1 MARGPAKKTVERNS
15 AAAKIS
21 DEEILE
27 VFEFW
32 KLTFNKKRASL
43 DHVRKVLLGSAIFHY
58 GVDGAKDA
66 IKGCTFSDFHMGR
79 NKNNKAYTGI
89 DNIFK
94 DNERIEK
101 MMSYLPEDH
110 DSEEGVDW

>member
-1 MARGPAKKTVERNS
+1 MARGPAKKTVERNY

-21 DEEILE
+21 DEEVLA

-32 KLTFNKKRASL
+32 KLTFSKKRASL
-43 DHVRKVLLGSAIFHY
+43 DHGRRVLLGSAIYHY

-66 IKGCTFSDFHMGR
+66 IRGCTYSEFHMGR

-89 DNIFK
+89 ENIFK

-101 MMSYLPEDH
+101 MLSYLPED
-110 DSEEGVDW
+110 EESTNW